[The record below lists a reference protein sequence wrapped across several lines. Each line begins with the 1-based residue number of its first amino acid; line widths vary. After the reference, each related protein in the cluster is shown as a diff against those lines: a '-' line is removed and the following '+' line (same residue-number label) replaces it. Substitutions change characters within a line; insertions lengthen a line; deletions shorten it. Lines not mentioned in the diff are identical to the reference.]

1 MAIIALG
8 RLDKK
13 LLLNVFLFIVQTVNI
28 IIRNSVNYL
37 SEENLKILEEEISKI
52 ILGILLHFIFI
63 KKKSK
68 AKYNKNK

>member
-28 IIRNSVNYL
+28 IIRNSVNNL

-52 ILGILLHFIFI
+52 RNFITFYI
-63 KKKSK
+63 YKKKSK